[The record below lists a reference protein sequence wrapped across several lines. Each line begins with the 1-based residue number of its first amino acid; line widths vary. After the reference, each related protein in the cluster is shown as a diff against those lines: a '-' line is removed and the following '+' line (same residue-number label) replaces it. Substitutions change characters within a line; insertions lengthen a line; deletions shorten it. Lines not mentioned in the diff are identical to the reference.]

1 MKISVESTGTRY
13 VKKCFP
19 FLYNL
24 YISDVYAE
32 ATPQTAVLRIFFFI
46 IMVLI
51 MVMIMVMILVL
62 VTVDFPSD
70 RP

>member
-46 IMVLI
+46 IMVLM
-51 MVMIMVMILVL
+51 MVMVLIL